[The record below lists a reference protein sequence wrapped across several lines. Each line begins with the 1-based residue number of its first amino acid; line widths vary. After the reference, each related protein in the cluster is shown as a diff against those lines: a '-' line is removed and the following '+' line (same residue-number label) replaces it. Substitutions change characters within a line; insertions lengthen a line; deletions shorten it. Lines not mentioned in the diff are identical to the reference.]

1 FCCAKSD
8 GPHTTGL
15 RIPARN
21 DASCD
26 LREALSPYRIL
37 DHDRHDVPAV
47 IEAVDPQL
55 VVRQLEKVGKQEH
68 EAPTGH
74 RAPVRFQMLEDAR
87 QEVRLGGE
95 RTVESE
101 LRQRPLRARWTPQR
115 FLFGE
120 IEVAEK

>member
-1 FCCAKSD
+1 M
-8 GPHTTGL
+8 
-15 RIPARN
+15 
-21 DASCD
+21 
-26 LREALSPYRIL
+26 
-37 DHDRHDVPAV
+37 
-47 IEAVDPQL
+47 IEPVDPQL

-95 RTVESE
+95 RTVESQ

-120 IEVAEK
+120 IEVAEKAAYRKGAVGDHVCGIAKRGRLREPRQRC